1 MPSTNQI
8 TYMRNRVLVCMQSQ
22 VKKVVKKLTQLQT
35 QHINNPS
42 MNTDHN
48 KSPES
53 NKLNI
58 MDQYDHEDLN
68 KVVVEHSNLQSITGK
83 INTSSSVENQDI
95 VKLIKGHTTNTSQE
109 EEFPTPLQIDIVDAT
124 NASEQEDLLA
134 LPYSDNI
141 VERNN
146 KSLEKQLIKEPSIQD
161 DKLIVPF
168 VESQQS
174 FPMKML
180 YELVSHQVVNKE
192 KSYQHKR

>member
-1 MPSTNQI
+1 M
-8 TYMRNRVLVCMQSQ
+8 
-22 VKKVVKKLTQLQT
+22 
-35 QHINNPS
+35 
-42 MNTDHN
+42 
-48 KSPES
+48 
-53 NKLNI
+53 
-58 MDQYDHEDLN
+58 
-68 KVVVEHSNLQSITGK
+68 
-83 INTSSSVENQDI
+83 
-95 VKLIKGHTTNTSQE
+95 IKGHTTNTSQE